1 MFNMKLFVNQKEF
14 IADSEKLTVAGL
26 LREVKSTTAGVAVAV
41 NNKVVR
47 KADWESTELAEGDH
61 ITVITAV
68 CGG

>member
-1 MFNMKLFVNQKEF
+1 MKLIVNQKEF
-14 IADSEKLTVAGL
+14 TTDSELMTVTGL
-26 LREVKSTTAGVAVAV
+26 LKEIQSPTAGVAVAV

-47 KADWESTELAEGDH
+47 KVDWASTVLADGDH

>member
-1 MFNMKLFVNQKEF
+1 MKLIVNHKEF
-14 IADSEKLTVAGL
+14 HTDSCRLTVEEL
-26 LREVKSTTAGVAVAV
+26 LKMIQSLKPGVAVAV

-47 KADWESTELAEGDH
+47 KVDWESTMLADEDN

>member
-1 MFNMKLFVNQKEF
+1 MKLIVNQKEF
-14 IADSEKLTVAGL
+14 NTDSNELTVARL
-26 LREVKSTTAGVAVAV
+26 LNEIQSKTAGVAVAV

-47 KADWESTELAEGDH
+47 KADWESTTLADGDH

>member
-1 MFNMKLFVNQKEF
+1 MTVYLNQKEF
-14 IADSEKLTVAGL
+14 STDAVHLTVAEVISLNQLPTVGL
-26 LREVKSTTAGVAVAV
+26 AVAV

-47 KADWESTELAEGDH
+47 KAEWQTTELAEGDK

>member
-1 MFNMKLFVNQKEF
+1 MKLIVNNKEYLT
-14 IADSEKLTVAGL
+14 DSNELTVAGL
-26 LREVKSTTAGVAVAV
+26 LKEIQSQTAGVAVAV

-47 KADWESTELAEGDH
+47 KVAWDTTMLADGDN

>member
-1 MFNMKLFVNQKEF
+1 MKLFVNQKEF
-14 IADSEKLTVAGL
+14 LTNSEKLTVVGL
-26 LREVKSTTAGVAVAV
+26 LKEIQSPTAGVAVAV

-47 KADWESTELAEGDH
+47 KVDWESTMLTEGDQ

>member
-1 MFNMKLFVNQKEF
+1 MKIFVNQKEF
-14 IADSEKLTVAGL
+14 LANSESLTVEQL
-26 LREVKSTTAGVAVAV
+26 LNEIQSLKAGVAVAV

-47 KADWESTELAEGDH
+47 KAYWDSTFLAEGDH

>member
-1 MFNMKLFVNQKEF
+1 MKLIVNQKEF
-14 IADSEKLTVAGL
+14 HTNSNELTVARL
-26 LREVKSTTAGVAVAV
+26 LNEIQLKTAGVAVAV

-47 KADWESTELAEGDH
+47 KVAWDTTTLADGDN

>member
-1 MFNMKLFVNQKEF
+1 MKLIVNQKEYLT
-14 IADSEKLTVAGL
+14 DYHELTVARL
-26 LREVKSTTAGVAVAV
+26 INEIQSKTAGVAVAV

-47 KADWESTELAEGDH
+47 KADWESTTLADGDH

>member
-1 MFNMKLFVNQKEF
+1 MKLIVNQKEF
-14 IADSEKLTVAGL
+14 NTDSNELTVARL
-26 LREVKSTTAGVAVAV
+26 LNEIQSKTAGVAVAV

-47 KADWESTELAEGDH
+47 KADWESATLADGDY

>member
-1 MFNMKLFVNQKEF
+1 MKLIVNKKEF
-14 IADSEKLTVAGL
+14 STDSDQLTVAEL
-26 LREVKSTTAGVAVAV
+26 LNQIQSQTAGVAVAV

-47 KADWESTELAEGDH
+47 KADWESIMLAEGDQ

>member
-1 MFNMKLFVNQKEF
+1 MKLLVNNKEF
-14 IADSEKLTVAGL
+14 HTHSNQLTVARL
-26 LREVKSTTAGVAVAV
+26 LNEIQSQTAGIAVAV

-47 KADWESTELAEGDH
+47 KVDWESTTLTDGDH

>member
-1 MFNMKLFVNQKEF
+1 MKLFVNQKEF
-14 IADSEKLTVAGL
+14 ITDSDSLTVTGL
-26 LREVKSTTAGVAVAV
+26 LDEIQSITAGVAVAV

-47 KADWESTELAEGDH
+47 KRDWESTVLSEGDN

>member
-1 MFNMKLFVNQKEF
+1 MKLIVNQKEF
-14 IADSEKLTVAGL
+14 NTDSNELTVARL
-26 LREVKSTTAGVAVAV
+26 LNEIQSKTAGVAVAV

-47 KADWESTELAEGDH
+47 KAVWESTTLADGDH

>member
-1 MFNMKLFVNQKEF
+1 MKLIVNKKEF
-14 IADSEKLTVAGL
+14 ISDSDQLTVAEL
-26 LREVKSTTAGVAVAV
+26 LNEIQSQTAGVAVAV

-47 KADWESTELAEGDH
+47 KADWESIMLAEGDQ

>member
-1 MFNMKLFVNQKEF
+1 MTVYLNQKEF
-14 IADSEKLTVAGL
+14 STDAARLTVAEVISLNQLPPVGL
-26 LREVKSTTAGVAVAV
+26 AVAV

-47 KADWESTELAEGDH
+47 KAEWQTTELAEGDK